1 MMEHGLLE
9 LDIAKKAFERK
20 KKNQGNQKLG
30 TPVKQTKESTGK
42 TIKSDK
48 NNSTS
53 KLEKKTGPVNGNEKS
68 SKAKRARD
76 PELDSDDDFLV
87 KPKKSKSSS

>member
-1 MMEHGLLE
+1 MEHGLLE
-9 LDIAKKAFERK
+9 LDVAKKAFERK

-53 KLEKKTGPVNGNEKS
+53 KPEKKTGSVNGSNKPLLNL
-68 SKAKRARD
+68 KRKYGH
-76 PELDSDDDFLV
+76 DSDDDLIL
-87 KPKKSKSSS
+87 KPKKKVNMST

>member
-9 LDIAKKAFERK
+9 PDIAKQAFERK

-30 TPVKQTKESTGK
+30 TPVKETKTV
-42 TIKSDK
+42 KSEK
-48 NNSTS
+48 SNSTVKS
-53 KLEKKTGPVNGNEKS
+53 EKKTVSANGTEKS
-68 SKAKRARD
+68 SKSKRSRD
-76 PELDSDDDFLV
+76 SETDSDDDFLV